1 LVHSFADGY
10 WTDEKREL
18 AVDLKT
24 SLDILG
30 LGPQADDGQAKRA
43 YKAQVRR
50 WHPDQFPEGSAIH
63 VKAEERLKRINIAYA
78 RVKAHLAFHRPVSP
92 ASPAQ
97 PQRDSAEGSGTSEKN
112 AEKRSWVD
120 HLFDTL
126 NHMAGARGAEPPT
139 PPAAQGKTNRG
150 KSFEQVLGEMAGG
163 RIPPQT
169 KAGGGRP
176 TAGRRYAAGY
186 GHQRSGTGVGAVDAL
201 KRPGPIRPVGRVRR
215 IDNNR

>member
-1 LVHSFADGY
+1 
-10 WTDEKREL
+10 
-18 AVDLKT
+18 VDLKA
-24 SLDILG
+24 SFDILG
-30 LGPQADDGQAKRA
+30 LDPQADAGQAKRA

-50 WHPDQFPEGSAIH
+50 WHPDQFPEGSATH
-63 VKAEERLKRINIAYA
+63 VKAEEQLKRINIAYA
-78 RVKAHLAFHRPVSP
+78 RVKAHLAFQRPVSP
-92 ASPAQ
+92 APPAQ
-97 PQRDSAEGSGTSEKN
+97 QQRDGAEGNGASEKN

-126 NHMAGARGAEPPT
+126 NHMAGGRGEDPPT
-139 PPAAQGKTNRG
+139 TPAGQEKTNRR

-169 KAGGGRP
+169 MTGAGRP
-176 TAGRRYAAGY
+176 VAGRRYAAGY
-186 GHQRSGTGVGAVDAL
+186 GYHRSGTGVGAVDAL